1 MYGYQ
6 VLDLATEK
14 VLVLFNDFMRG
25 QTYTA
30 DENMVAMYYE
40 DDVRKFVNGLTWQ
53 GRVTD

>member
-1 MYGYQ
+1 LYGYQ